1 MDLPLSEG
9 DRKLLAAILM
19 REDEELTPE
28 LLDGAV
34 KALRRIWA
42 RRRQEQV
49 QRELA
54 EAGRVKDSRRVAELS
69 AELLRLKR
77 LLRDPGMADEGGQK
91 RSA

>member
-1 MDLPLSEG
+1 
-9 DRKLLAAILM
+9 M

-28 LLDGAV
+28 LLEGAV
-34 KALRRIWA
+34 KALRRIWV